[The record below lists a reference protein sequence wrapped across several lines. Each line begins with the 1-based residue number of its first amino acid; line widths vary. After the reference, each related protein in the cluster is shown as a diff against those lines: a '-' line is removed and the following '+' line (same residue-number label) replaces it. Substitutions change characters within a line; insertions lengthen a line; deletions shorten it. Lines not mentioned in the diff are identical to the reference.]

1 LIHLIVR
8 IINIIIC
15 VVVDIIVVAIDFKL
29 IFIMADFDFRYQ
41 LKDC

>member
-1 LIHLIVR
+1 MIHLIVR
-8 IINIIIC
+8 IINIIC